1 MDHFRQKEK
10 SCYLTK
16 SSAPYVVLQVSLY
29 VHKLGINGSTLCI
42 STVRFFFTCLY
53 RHVHHSTQV
62 FPARE
67 LLFMPVRW
75 ELFLSKAILAMYEL
89 SPHPET
95 FFKTLSCSVRQDM
108 HLPWYVSAMSQFFEG
123 RWNSFSSMEQSKLF
137 SSLQITLPEDSD
149 VYFSCAE
156 PQPRLCPA
164 VLLLFQH

>member
-1 MDHFRQKEK
+1 
-10 SCYLTK
+10 
-16 SSAPYVVLQVSLY
+16 
-29 VHKLGINGSTLCI
+29 
-42 STVRFFFTCLY
+42 
-53 RHVHHSTQV
+53 
-62 FPARE
+62 
-67 LLFMPVRW
+67 
-75 ELFLSKAILAMYEL
+75 MYEL